1 MQFSETLSRLMRD
14 TGTTAYRLAKE
25 VGVSQSTI
33 KNWLDGRM
41 PSLAKA
47 VKVAEYF
54 NVTTDF
60 LLGKAP
66 IDSGDE
72 RMAYLMS
79 LIGRLTPE
87 NQRKLLDYIDLL
99 EGSQQK

>member
-1 MQFSETLSRLMRD
+1 MQFSETLSKLMRD
-14 TGTTAYRLAKE
+14 TGTTAYRLA
-25 VGVSQSTI
+25 
-33 KNWLDGRM
+33 
-41 PSLAKA
+41 AA
-47 VKVAEYF
+47 KVAGYF

-60 LLGKAP
+60 LLGKEKAP